1 MNNLL
6 KELKDFYQEVID
18 SLDYICFNYPDFPLD
33 IEVAMWIGVGTL
45 FFVAICFIA
54 SL

>member
-33 IEVAMWIGVGTL
+33 IEVAMNTFL
-45 FFVAICFIA
+45 CSYMFYSFIIINK
-54 SL
+54 